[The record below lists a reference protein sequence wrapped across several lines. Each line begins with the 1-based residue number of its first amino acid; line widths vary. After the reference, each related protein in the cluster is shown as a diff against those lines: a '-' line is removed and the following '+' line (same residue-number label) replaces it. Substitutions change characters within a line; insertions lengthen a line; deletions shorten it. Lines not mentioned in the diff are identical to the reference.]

1 MARKNLLTESEI
13 RSFMKLANLKQIRD
27 PEIKSMSLTEGYGG
41 MGAALEEDDIDAAGD
56 LEGELPPEVEDELDF
71 DGEAD
76 DMEVEDDGGLS
87 SMTAEE
93 LVTIAADALAALAQ
107 QAGVDVDVEDDTD
120 DMGMDDEP
128 MGDEPMDDEL
138 PMDDEPVME
147 GDEENLEEFGG
158 GASQRPTGSPKSRM
172 PKRPKAFGG
181 SGGATGPNLTGRDP
195 EMLPATDP
203 STDPKPRGKGP
214 RKGPRPGSS
223 GPKLGGFSEGRQEAL
238 VAEVAK
244 RVAAR
249 LQGDQNKQELI
260 ENLTERILNRLTK

>member
-158 GASQRPTGSPKSRM
+158 GGSQSKTGSPKSRI
-172 PKRPKAFGG
+172 PKYP
-181 SGGATGPNLTGRDP
+181 
-195 EMLPATDP
+195 
-203 STDPKPRGKGP
+203 
-214 RKGPRPGSS
+214 KGPRPGSS

-260 ENLTERILNRLTK
+260 ENLTERILGRLTK

>member
-41 MGAALEEDDIDAAGD
+41 MGPALEEDDIDAAGD
-56 LEGELPPEVEDELDF
+56 LEGEHPPEVEDELDF

-128 MGDEPMDDEL
+128 MGDEL

-147 GDEENLEEFGG
+147 GDEEIEEGGMYGGQPQRRAARRQKPDAGFGAAPG
-158 GASQRPTGSPKSRM
+158 EEPSELKPGTKYDPEEKS
-172 PKRPKAFGG
+172 PKRPRTPKRP
-181 SGGATGPNLTGRDP
+181 SGMGVKSMP
-195 EMLPATDP
+195 M
-203 STDPKPRGKGP
+203 
-214 RKGPRPGSS
+214 
-223 GPKLGGFSEGRQEAL
+223 QEERL

-260 ENLTERILNRLTK
+260 ENLTERILSRLTK